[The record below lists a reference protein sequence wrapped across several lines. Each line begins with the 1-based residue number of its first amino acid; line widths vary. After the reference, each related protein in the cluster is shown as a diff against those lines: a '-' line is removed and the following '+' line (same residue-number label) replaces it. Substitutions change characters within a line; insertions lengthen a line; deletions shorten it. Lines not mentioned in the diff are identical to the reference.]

1 MKKGGA
7 AAKAWGAKMKRLR
20 NKSKKSKSST
30 KKGGVRKTAK
40 RAYEK
45 IKPKAKKVVK
55 KAKSSNTSKSTTNGM
70 KLGIKIPGIAK
81 KAALGIGGA
90 ALATAII
97 SVIMPNSSISK
108 FAAPAGAYALG
119 GIEGVIGSLAINM
132 LGSGSAANTVV
143 VPRLEVL

>member
-1 MKKGGA
+1 MKKGSA
-7 AAKAWGAKMKRLR
+7 KAKAWGKKMKALR
-20 NKSKKSKSST
+20 NKSKRKKST
-30 KKGGVRKTAK
+30 RRGGVRKTAR
-40 RAYEK
+40 RAYK
-45 IKPKAKKVVK
+45 GLKKVSK
-55 KAKSSNTSKSTTNGM
+55 KTKSIKRSRSKKESM
-70 KLGIKIPGIAK
+70 KLGLKIPNIAK

-97 SVIMPNSSISK
+97 SVVMPNSSISK

>member
-1 MKKGGA
+1 
-7 AAKAWGAKMKRLR
+7 
-20 NKSKKSKSST
+20 
-30 KKGGVRKTAK
+30 
-40 RAYEK
+40 
-45 IKPKAKKVVK
+45 
-55 KAKSSNTSKSTTNGM
+55 M
-70 KLGIKIPGIAK
+70 KLGLKIPNIAK

-97 SVIMPNSSISK
+97 SVVMPNSSMSK

-132 LGSGSAANTVV
+132 LGNGSASNSVV

>member
-1 MKKGGA
+1 MKKGSA
-7 AAKAWGAKMKRLR
+7 AAKAWGRKMKRLR
-20 NKSKKSKSST
+20 NKPKRKTSS
-30 KKGGVRKTAK
+30 KKGGVRKTA
-40 RAYEK
+40 RRSYEK
-45 IKPKAKKVVK
+45 IKPKAKKVIK

-70 KLGIKIPGIAK
+70 KLGIKIPSIAK

-108 FAAPAGAYALG
+108 FAAPAGAFALG
-119 GIEGVIGSLAINM
+119 GIEGVIGSMAINM
-132 LGSGSAANTVV
+132 LSNGSAANTVV

>member
-1 MKKGGA
+1 LKKGSA
-7 AAKAWGAKMKRLR
+7 AAKAWGRKMKRLR
-20 NKSKKSKSST
+20 NKPKRKTST
-30 KKGGVRKTAK
+30 KKSGVRKTAR
-40 RAYEK
+40 RAYK
-45 IKPKAKKVVK
+45 GLKKVSK
-55 KAKSSNTSKSTTNGM
+55 KRKSIKRSRTKNKSM
-70 KLGIKIPGIAK
+70 KLGIKIPNIAK

-132 LGSGSAANTVV
+132 LGNGSVSNTVA